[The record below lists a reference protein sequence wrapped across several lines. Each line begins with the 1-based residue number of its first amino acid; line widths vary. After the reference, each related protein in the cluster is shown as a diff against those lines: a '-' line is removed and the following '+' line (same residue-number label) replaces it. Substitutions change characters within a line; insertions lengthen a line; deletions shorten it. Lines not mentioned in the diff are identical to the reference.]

1 MIDLTFEIVKNEI
14 MASDIFEMTLKTDKL
29 PADVK
34 AGQFANVKVPNR
46 TDLILRR
53 PFGIYSVNFNDNTI
67 KLGYALRGQGTQAL
81 SILPVGTKVQVLL
94 PLGNGFPVVEDGK
107 KVLLV
112 GGGIEKGETHL
123 ECLKREFLE
132 ESGYYVQSADELV
145 CVDCFWMAGG
155 VAPMESKANIYVV
168 KVDPENFTTPTED
181 GHTVHWAE
189 LDKAL
194 DLLPLPYHKVGLHYY
209 LTKYNKNK

>member
-29 PADVK
+29 PADIK

-81 SILPVGTKVQVLL
+81 SILPEGTKVQVLL

-112 GGGIEKGETHL
+112 GGGI
-123 ECLKREFLE
+123 
-132 ESGYYVQSADELV
+132 
-145 CVDCFWMAGG
+145 G
-155 VAPMESKANIYVV
+155 VLPLLSVAQTYKNNVISSCIGFKDASLQM
-168 KVDPENFTTPTED
+168 KVDEF
-181 GHTVHWAE
+181 
-189 LDKAL
+189 KAL
-194 DLLPLPYHKVGLHYY
+194 
-209 LTKYNKNK
+209 